1 MTPEWKLF
9 INFCPNSAFHP
20 RFTCRGQIWRKSAV
34 AKLLKSR
41 LVLLTEKRR
50 VRDTFYP
57 PPISP
62 HLPDRAQ
69 NFVNVV
75 DPGPVNVYRL
85 WSGSD
90 AVCRTYSGKS
100 QKSQYNIDFQPIQ
113 QEVWPPGS
121 ADTVWPCSPA
131 SNDAG
136 TAFRFPDLEEAEVI
150 RTDDVRL

>member
-1 MTPEWKLF
+1 METFHKFLSE
-9 INFCPNSAFHP
+9 FCVSPTIHVSWPNLAKIGRCEVAEKSSGIAH
-20 RFTCRGQIWRKSAV
+20 RKKTRSGHF
-34 AKLLKSR
+34 L
-41 LVLLTEKRR
+41 
-50 VRDTFYP
+50 P